1 MNKMNTQP
9 VGNFIQ
15 HFFAKNGKISLFF
28 EQQAVDL
35 WPEAVGEFIA
45 KHTQKVTA
53 KQGVLY
59 VTIPN
64 AALRFEV
71 LNSRTQIIT
80 KINEALG
87 GEVIKGIIIK

>member
-1 MNKMNTQP
+1 MNKMDTQP

-15 HFFAKNGKISLFF
+15 HFFAKNGKISLFL
-28 EQQAVDL
+28 EQQAVEL
-35 WPEAVGEFIA
+35 WPKTVGEFIA
-45 KHTQKVTA
+45 KHTKKVTA

-71 LNSRTQIIT
+71 LSSRTQIVT
-80 KINEALG
+80 KINETLG

>member
-1 MNKMNTQP
+1 MDTLP
-9 VGNFIQ
+9 VGNFIEQ
-15 HFFAKNGKISLFF
+15 YLAKNGKISLFL
-28 EQQAVDL
+28 EQQAVAL
-35 WPEAVGEFIA
+35 WSQTVGEFIA
-45 KHTQKVTA
+45 NQTTKITS

-71 LNSRTQIIT
+71 LNSRSEIIA
-80 KINEALG
+80 KINQVLG

>member
-1 MNKMNTQP
+1 MQNQP
-9 VGNFIQ
+9 ISNYIQ
-15 HFFAKNGKISLFF
+15 HFFAKNGKISLFL
-28 EQQAVDL
+28 EQQAVAL
-35 WPEAVGEFIA
+35 WAQTVGEFIA
-45 KHTQKVTA
+45 QQTTKIAA

-71 LNSRTQIIT
+71 LNSRNQIIT
-80 KINEALG
+80 KINQTLG

>member
-1 MNKMNTQP
+1 MDTKP

-15 HFFAKNGKISLFF
+15 HFFAKNGKISLFL

-35 WPEAVGEFIA
+35 WAETVGEFIA

-59 VTIPN
+59 VTINN

-71 LNSRTQIIT
+71 LGSRSQIVA

>member
-1 MNKMNTQP
+1 MDTQP

-15 HFFAKNGKISLFF
+15 HFFAKNGKISLLL
-28 EQQAVDL
+28 EQQAVDM
-35 WPEAVGEFIA
+35 WAEVVGEFIA
-45 KHTQKVTA
+45 KQTKKVTA

-59 VTIPN
+59 VTINN

-71 LNSRTQIIT
+71 LNSRSQIVA
-80 KINEALG
+80 KINHALG

>member
-1 MNKMNTQP
+1 MDTQP
-9 VGNFIQ
+9 VGSFIQ
-15 HFFAKNGKISLFF
+15 HFFAKNGKISLFL
-28 EQQAVDL
+28 EQQAVEL
-35 WPEAVGEFIA
+35 WPDAVGEFIA
-45 KHTQKVTA
+45 KHTQKVAA

-71 LNSRTQIIT
+71 LSSRNQIVA
-80 KINEALG
+80 KINQALG